1 MEKKCVRQYSFFASD
16 RHTCIVMEE
25 TGEEKAISHTT
36 GNRRGKQEMDWADA
50 ERRLATKNGHPRING
65 LEADK
70 GKTKTDASGL
80 DDDRWITILGAVHK
94 VRYAIF
100 ANFPPPL
107 SHFVTH
113 PGTPPKVRHT
123 YRTPRLL
130 EGLV

>member
-100 ANFPPPL
+100 GQFLPPPL

-113 PGTPPKVRHT
+113 PGTPPPK
-123 YRTPRLL
+123 
-130 EGLV
+130 